1 MYQNASAIE
10 GQHPSKP
17 RVGRYVRKSRDDGE
31 GETLQETLARHMRI
45 TDLMAQDRGLTID
58 ETYEEVVSGAS
69 ISDRPEMIRLMQDL
83 KDRKWDIIVVVDIS
97 RLSRGDG
104 SDQAAISNAFR
115 LTGTKCLS
123 DYRIYD
129 LDNSDDLELF
139 ESKLQSSRS
148 EYKAITKRLRR
159 GVDATIADG
168 YSAGGL
174 APYGLRR
181 VGSKRRK
188 TFEPNDDFENLMEI
202 FRYCHDADDPTWHGL
217 QRHMHAMG
225 IPSPR
230 GNGWWAITTLRSVVD
245 NPVYEGI
252 SRWGVHQTESYLGDD
267 YSECKRNIINDSP
280 KLIDARWPAFIDP
293 EYRRVARER
302 IGCFTPVPPRKEQVN
317 PLAGLLR
324 CGKCG
329 YVMALQRSLRLG
341 KSHFAHAWVSPD
353 ASCKCKA
360 VKPEVLMAALASTL
374 KRDAEALEMT
384 LTDKGAEQQR
394 ERVRKAL
401 GRTEKDIAAA
411 RQGLLDAYDRLAR
424 GIIDEDVYVAVA
436 EREKAR
442 IESMEGAI
450 AEMERQLSEFDSATT
465 EARIVGIHEMLEALE
480 DDSLTP
486 KQVNAIL
493 KQFIERINY
502 YNDAPPR
509 VHQHIIRLD
518 VFLK

>member
-10 GQHPSKP
+10 SRPISKP

-159 GVDATIADG
+159 GVDATIAEG
-168 YSAGGL
+168 YTAGGSV
-174 APYGLRR
+174 PYGLRR
-181 VGSKRRK
+181 VGSKRHK
-188 TFEPNDDFENLMEI
+188 TFEPNDDFANYMEMFHYI
-202 FRYCHDADDPTWHGL
+202 HDAENPTWHGL
-217 QRHMHAMG
+217 QRHLHSLG
-225 IPSPR
+225 IPSPK
-230 GNGWWAITTLRSVVD
+230 GNEWWALSTLRGVIE
-245 NPVYEGI
+245 NPVYEGT

-267 YSECKRNIINDSP
+267 YSERKRNVINDNP
-280 KLIDARWPAFIDP
+280 KLIDAKWPAFIDP
-293 EYRRVARER
+293 EYRRSGMER
-302 IGCFTPVPPRKEQVN
+302 LGCFVPKPKAKEQAN

-329 YVMALQRSLRLG
+329 YVMAHQRSMSKGRVL
-341 KSHFAHAWVSPD
+341 FAHPTWKKGSD
-353 ASCKCKA
+353 CTCKA
-360 VKPEVLMAALASTL
+360 VKAKLLLETLADTL
-374 KRDAEALEMT
+374 RRDAQALELS
-384 LTDKGAEQQR
+384 LTDKGAER
-394 ERVRKAL
+394 ERERAQERVE
-401 GRTEKDIAAA
+401 RTRKDIEIAKK
-411 RQGLLDAYDRLAR
+411 GLLDAYDRLDR
-424 GIIDEDVYVAVA
+424 GVIGEDIYMAVTK
-436 EREKAR
+436 REKAR
-442 IESMEGAI
+442 IEEMERSM
-450 AEMERQLSEFDSATT
+450 AEMEATLSEFDAEKNSARV
-465 EARIVGIHEMLEALE
+465 EHIHTMLEAL
-480 DDSLTP
+480 DDETLTP
-486 KQVNAIL
+486 AQLNVIF
-493 KQFIERINY
+493 KQFVTKIDY
-502 YNDAPPR
+502 FNDAPPR
-509 VHQHIIRLD
+509 TRQHLIRLD
-518 VFLK
+518 IFLR